1 MGFKRTSPTKPP
13 LDKKQQLQIRKE
25 PLLGETIRPN
35 VGTNQTNRKDCCAR
49 IFFAFMPLLSS
60 AFIISF
66 LYILMNVG
74 GNDRTKVLIGQA
86 MAAYERP
93 AEIMVL
99 AVLGSVFAILTT
111 IAREIQTRVYF
122 SKDGEYTFCLQ
133 AMNSIGAL
141 ANILAYVGYLLSVF
155 NKYDDE
161 DETKALLHMGGVL
174 MFLVLAP
181 LYALL
186 QCFLLFKQKQYSLF
200 VKIIFLI
207 VGVCEYGVS
216 IAYLVLKEQ
225 AIQLEWFAVALIS
238 LFNGLF
244 FILFLIDP
252 VEDELKEY
260 FSFGCLRK
268 NSGTSERNA
277 SPSKNKRNDASML
290 A

>member
-1 MGFKRTSPTKPP
+1 MGIKRTSPIKP
-13 LDKKQQLQIRKE
+13 DKKQQLQIRKE

-111 IAREIQTRVYF
+111 IAREIQIRVYF

-161 DETKALLHMGGVL
+161 DEKKALLHMGGVL

-268 NSGTSERNA
+268 KSGTSERKV

>member
-1 MGFKRTSPTKPP
+1 MS
-13 LDKKQQLQIRKE
+13 
-25 PLLGETIRPN
+25 N
-35 VGTNQTNRKDCCAR
+35 V
-49 IFFAFMPLLSS
+49 
-60 AFIISF
+60 
-66 LYILMNVG
+66 
-74 GNDRTKVLIGQA
+74 
-86 MAAYERP
+86 
-93 AEIMVL
+93 
-99 AVLGSVFAILTT
+99 SV
-111 IAREIQTRVYF
+111 R
-122 SKDGEYTFCLQ
+122 
-133 AMNSIGAL
+133 
-141 ANILAYVGYLLSVF
+141 
-155 NKYDDE
+155 
-161 DETKALLHMGGVL
+161 VL

-200 VKIIFLI
+200 VKIVFLI
-207 VGVCEYGVS
+207 VGVTEYGVS

-268 NSGTSERNA
+268 ESGTSERKV